1 MKKKIIFL
9 VAAALMLNS
18 CDDLFEPAIENFKDV
33 EQMYD
38 DAQYA
43 QGFLVNVYRC
53 VPGYYD
59 NSEYATDDAVINQK
73 NNAFL
78 TMATGGWTSRLWTP
92 INQWTNSFSSIQYI
106 NLFLEN
112 VDKVRWSDD
121 AEKAQLFA
129 RRTKGEAYGL
139 RGMFLYYLLRAHA
152 GFGENGELLGV
163 PRLTEYLTINSD
175 LNLPRASF
183 ADCVQQIYSDL
194 EKAEELLPWE
204 YNDVNEVPADFQSIT
219 QDKGKYNT
227 VMGEKSRQLFNGLIA
242 RAYRVRTALLAAS
255 PAFQDASNPA
265 SWADAANAAAAV
277 LNYNGGLGGLDDKG
291 VEYYSKE
298 VVENLQKGINPKE
311 IIWRENVSNS
321 EAANSQEAN
330 NFPPSL
336 NGSGNMNPS
345 QNLVDAFPMA
355 NGYPISDIVNSNYDK
370 NNPYKN
376 REKRFYQSILY
387 DGSMW
392 QGEEIITRV
401 GVGSPNEID
410 TSSDSDVTNTGYYT
424 RKTIDES
431 VNGADNLQ
439 MSNGMANYI
448 FFRYADVLLMYAEAS
463 LEAGDKPTAVE
474 YLDMVRTR
482 GGNMPSIDDTYP
494 LGITENQLREI
505 IRRDRRIEL
514 AFEDK
519 RWWDILRWKICDGE
533 NGVMNKPIGGMK
545 IEDTNGDGVWEYNY
559 HEVGKRTFL
568 PRMYYQPIPQY
579 VIDKNPV
586 IREQNGG
593 EDGWV
598 NGQNPGY

>member
-1 MKKKIIFL
+1 MRIHNIIKTVCLAGSLALLSACEDWLEIEPKDRFGDTTVWGSEENADMFLNDIYKQLPHLNNETQNLDQYSDNSYVGAEWMNARTTIYTGALSPTSWIPGPWDMWKWGRQNNDDAKGQYERIRSCNLFITKVTESDFSADYKKERLAEARFLRAWFYHYLWMAYGGVPIITEVLDNNVSTDIFYPRETAQKTFEFIDKEL
-9 VAAALMLNS
+9 DEIK
-18 CDDLFEPAIENFKDV
+18 DDLP
-33 EQMYD
+33 
-38 DAQYA
+38 
-43 QGFLVNVYRC
+43 
-53 VPGYYD
+53 P
-59 NSEYATDDAVINQK
+59 
-73 NNAFL
+73 
-78 TMATGGWTSRLWTP
+78 
-92 INQWTNSFSSIQYI
+92 
-106 NLFLEN
+106 
-112 VDKVRWSDD
+112 
-121 AEKAQLFA
+121 
-129 RRTKGEAYGL
+129 RRSG
-139 RGMFLYYLLRAHA
+139 
-152 GFGENGELLGV
+152 
-163 PRLTEYLTINSD
+163 SD
-175 LNLPRASF
+175 LGRASKG
-183 ADCVQQIYSDL
+183 AILTLKGWV
-194 EKAEELLPWE
+194 ELFHASELRNPGKDKKRWE
-204 YNDVNEVPADFQSIT
+204 
-219 QDKGKYNT
+219 
-227 VMGEKSRQLFNGLIA
+227 
-242 RAYRVRTALLAAS
+242 
-255 PAFQDASNPA
+255 
-265 SWADAANAAAAV
+265 AAAATLKDV
-277 LNYNGGLGGLDDKG
+277 IDLQVYRLQPTILDLWTEATNNNDEVIFDFQMSKQNGGRREGLFGPVFVKG
-291 VEYYSKE
+291 VQSS
-298 VVENLQKGINPKE
+298 
-311 IIWRENVSNS
+311 W
-321 EAANSQEAN
+321 
-330 NFPPSL
+330 
-336 NGSGNMNPS
+336 GNMQPT
-345 QNLVDAFPMA
+345 QELVDDYCMA
-355 NGYPISDIVNSNYDK
+355 NGLPITDPASGYNK

-463 LEAGDKPTAVE
+463 LEAGDKPTAIE

-482 GGNMPSIDDTYP
+482 GDNMPSINDTYP
-494 LGITENQLREI
+494 QGITENQLREI

>member
-1 MKKKIIFL
+1 MRIHNIIKTVCLAGSLALLSACEDWLEIEPKDRFGDTTVWGSEENADMFLNDIYNQLPHLNNETQNLDQYSDNSYVGAEWMNARTTIYTGALSPTSWIPGPWDMWKWGRQNNDDAKGQYERIRSCNLFITKVTESDFSAEYKKERLAEVRFLRAWFYHYLWMAYGGVPIITEVLDNNVSTDIFYPRETAQKTFEFIDKEL
-9 VAAALMLNS
+9 DEIK
-18 CDDLFEPAIENFKDV
+18 DDLP
-33 EQMYD
+33 
-38 DAQYA
+38 
-43 QGFLVNVYRC
+43 
-53 VPGYYD
+53 P
-59 NSEYATDDAVINQK
+59 
-73 NNAFL
+73 
-78 TMATGGWTSRLWTP
+78 
-92 INQWTNSFSSIQYI
+92 
-106 NLFLEN
+106 
-112 VDKVRWSDD
+112 
-121 AEKAQLFA
+121 
-129 RRTKGEAYGL
+129 RRSG
-139 RGMFLYYLLRAHA
+139 
-152 GFGENGELLGV
+152 
-163 PRLTEYLTINSD
+163 SD
-175 LNLPRASF
+175 LGRASKG
-183 ADCVQQIYSDL
+183 AILTLKGWV
-194 EKAEELLPWE
+194 ELFHASELRNPGKDKKRWE
-204 YNDVNEVPADFQSIT
+204 
-219 QDKGKYNT
+219 
-227 VMGEKSRQLFNGLIA
+227 
-242 RAYRVRTALLAAS
+242 
-255 PAFQDASNPA
+255 
-265 SWADAANAAAAV
+265 AAAATLKDV
-277 LNYNGGLGGLDDKG
+277 IDLQVYHLQPTILDLWTEATNNNDEVIFDFQMSKQNGGRREGLFGPVFVKG
-291 VEYYSKE
+291 VQSS
-298 VVENLQKGINPKE
+298 
-311 IIWRENVSNS
+311 W
-321 EAANSQEAN
+321 
-330 NFPPSL
+330 
-336 NGSGNMNPS
+336 GNMQPT
-345 QNLVDAFPMA
+345 QELVDDYCMA
-355 NGYPISDIVNSNYDK
+355 NGLPITDPASGYNK

-463 LEAGDKPTAVE
+463 LEAGDKPTAIE

-482 GGNMPSIDDTYP
+482 GDNMPSIGDTYP
-494 LGITENQLREI
+494 QGITENQLREI
-505 IRRDRRIEL
+505 IRRDRHIEL

>member
-1 MKKKIIFL
+1 
-9 VAAALMLNS
+9 
-18 CDDLFEPAIENFKDV
+18 
-33 EQMYD
+33 
-38 DAQYA
+38 
-43 QGFLVNVYRC
+43 
-53 VPGYYD
+53 
-59 NSEYATDDAVINQK
+59 
-73 NNAFL
+73 
-78 TMATGGWTSRLWTP
+78 
-92 INQWTNSFSSIQYI
+92 
-106 NLFLEN
+106 
-112 VDKVRWSDD
+112 
-121 AEKAQLFA
+121 
-129 RRTKGEAYGL
+129 
-139 RGMFLYYLLRAHA
+139 
-152 GFGENGELLGV
+152 
-163 PRLTEYLTINSD
+163 
-175 LNLPRASF
+175 
-183 ADCVQQIYSDL
+183 
-194 EKAEELLPWE
+194 
-204 YNDVNEVPADFQSIT
+204 
-219 QDKGKYNT
+219 
-227 VMGEKSRQLFNGLIA
+227 
-242 RAYRVRTALLAAS
+242 
-255 PAFQDASNPA
+255 
-265 SWADAANAAAAV
+265 
-277 LNYNGGLGGLDDKG
+277 
-291 VEYYSKE
+291 
-298 VVENLQKGINPKE
+298 
-311 IIWRENVSNS
+311 
-321 EAANSQEAN
+321 
-330 NFPPSL
+330 
-336 NGSGNMNPS
+336 
-345 QNLVDAFPMA
+345 
-355 NGYPISDIVNSNYDK
+355 
-370 NNPYKN
+370 
-376 REKRFYQSILY
+376 
-387 DGSMW
+387 MW

-463 LEAGDKPTAVE
+463 LEAGDKPTAIE

-482 GGNMPSIDDTYP
+482 GDNMPSIGDTYP
-494 LGITENQLREI
+494 QGITENQLREI

>member
-1 MKKKIIFL
+1 MRIHNIIKTVCLAGSLALLSACEDWLEIEPKDRFGDTTVWGSEENADMFLNDIYNQLPHLNNETQNLDQYSDNSYVGAEWMNARTTIYTGALSPTSWIPGPWDMWKWGRQNNDDAKGQYERIRSCNLFITKVTESDFSAEYKKERLAEVRFLRAWFYHYLWMAYGGVPIITEVLDNNVSTDIFYPRETAQKTFEFIDKEL
-9 VAAALMLNS
+9 DEIK
-18 CDDLFEPAIENFKDV
+18 DDLP
-33 EQMYD
+33 
-38 DAQYA
+38 
-43 QGFLVNVYRC
+43 
-53 VPGYYD
+53 P
-59 NSEYATDDAVINQK
+59 
-73 NNAFL
+73 
-78 TMATGGWTSRLWTP
+78 
-92 INQWTNSFSSIQYI
+92 
-106 NLFLEN
+106 
-112 VDKVRWSDD
+112 
-121 AEKAQLFA
+121 
-129 RRTKGEAYGL
+129 RRSG
-139 RGMFLYYLLRAHA
+139 
-152 GFGENGELLGV
+152 
-163 PRLTEYLTINSD
+163 SD
-175 LNLPRASF
+175 LGRASKG
-183 ADCVQQIYSDL
+183 AILTLKGWV
-194 EKAEELLPWE
+194 ELFHASELRNPGKDKKRWE
-204 YNDVNEVPADFQSIT
+204 
-219 QDKGKYNT
+219 
-227 VMGEKSRQLFNGLIA
+227 
-242 RAYRVRTALLAAS
+242 
-255 PAFQDASNPA
+255 
-265 SWADAANAAAAV
+265 AAAATLKDV
-277 LNYNGGLGGLDDKG
+277 IDLQVYHLQPTILDLWTEATNNNDEVIFDFQMSKQNGGRREGLFGPVFVKG
-291 VEYYSKE
+291 VQSS
-298 VVENLQKGINPKE
+298 
-311 IIWRENVSNS
+311 W
-321 EAANSQEAN
+321 
-330 NFPPSL
+330 
-336 NGSGNMNPS
+336 GNMQPT
-345 QNLVDAFPMA
+345 QELVDDYCMA
-355 NGYPISDIVNSNYDK
+355 NGLPITDPASGYNK

-410 TSSDSDVTNTGYYT
+410 TSSDSYVTNTGYYT

-463 LEAGDKPTAVE
+463 LEAGDKPTAIE

-482 GGNMPSIDDTYP
+482 GDNMPSIGDTYP
-494 LGITENQLREI
+494 QGITENQLREI

>member
-1 MKKKIIFL
+1 MRIHNIIKTVCLAGSLALLSACEDWLEIEPKDRFGDTTVWGSEENADMFLNDIYNQLPHLNNETQNLDQYSDNSYVGAEWMNARTTIYTGALSPTSWIPGPWDMWKWGRQNNDDAKGQYERIRSCNLFITKVTESDFSAEYKKERLAEARFLRAWFYHYLWMAYGGVPIITEVLDNNVSTDIFYPRETAQKTFEFIDKEL
-9 VAAALMLNS
+9 DEIK
-18 CDDLFEPAIENFKDV
+18 DDLP
-33 EQMYD
+33 
-38 DAQYA
+38 
-43 QGFLVNVYRC
+43 
-53 VPGYYD
+53 P
-59 NSEYATDDAVINQK
+59 
-73 NNAFL
+73 
-78 TMATGGWTSRLWTP
+78 
-92 INQWTNSFSSIQYI
+92 
-106 NLFLEN
+106 
-112 VDKVRWSDD
+112 
-121 AEKAQLFA
+121 
-129 RRTKGEAYGL
+129 RRSG
-139 RGMFLYYLLRAHA
+139 
-152 GFGENGELLGV
+152 
-163 PRLTEYLTINSD
+163 SD
-175 LNLPRASF
+175 LGRASKG
-183 ADCVQQIYSDL
+183 AILTLKGWV
-194 EKAEELLPWE
+194 ELFHASELRNPGKDKKRWE
-204 YNDVNEVPADFQSIT
+204 
-219 QDKGKYNT
+219 
-227 VMGEKSRQLFNGLIA
+227 
-242 RAYRVRTALLAAS
+242 
-255 PAFQDASNPA
+255 
-265 SWADAANAAAAV
+265 AAAATLKDV
-277 LNYNGGLGGLDDKG
+277 IDLQVYHLQPTILDFWTEATNNNDEVIFDFQMSKQNGGRREGLFGPVFVKG
-291 VEYYSKE
+291 VQSS
-298 VVENLQKGINPKE
+298 
-311 IIWRENVSNS
+311 W
-321 EAANSQEAN
+321 
-330 NFPPSL
+330 
-336 NGSGNMNPS
+336 GNMQPT
-345 QNLVDAFPMA
+345 QELVDDYCMA
-355 NGYPISDIVNSNYDK
+355 NGLPITDPASGYNK

-463 LEAGDKPTAVE
+463 LEAGDKPTAIE

-482 GGNMPSIDDTYP
+482 GDNMPSIGDTYP
-494 LGITENQLREI
+494 QGITENQLREI

>member
-1 MKKKIIFL
+1 MRIHNIIKTVCLAGSLALLSACEDWLEIEPKDRFGDTTVWGSEENADMFLNDIYNQLPHLNNETQNLDQYSDNSYVGAEWMNARTTIYTGALSPTSWIPGPWDMWKWGRQNNDDAKGQYERIRSCNLFITKVTESDFSADYKKERLAEARFLRAWFYHYLWMAYGGVPIITEVLDNNVSTDIFYPRETAQKTFEFIDKEL
-9 VAAALMLNS
+9 DEIKDDLPPRRSGSDLGRASKGAILMLKGWVE
-18 CDDLFEPAIENFKDV
+18 LFHASELRNPGKD
-33 EQMYD
+33 
-38 DAQYA
+38 
-43 QGFLVNVYRC
+43 
-53 VPGYYD
+53 
-59 NSEYATDDAVINQK
+59 K
-73 NNAFL
+73 
-78 TMATGGWTSRLWTP
+78 
-92 INQWTNSFSSIQYI
+92 
-106 NLFLEN
+106 
-112 VDKVRWSDD
+112 KRW
-121 AEKAQLFA
+121 E
-129 RRTKGEAYGL
+129 
-139 RGMFLYYLLRAHA
+139 
-152 GFGENGELLGV
+152 
-163 PRLTEYLTINSD
+163 
-175 LNLPRASF
+175 
-183 ADCVQQIYSDL
+183 
-194 EKAEELLPWE
+194 
-204 YNDVNEVPADFQSIT
+204 
-219 QDKGKYNT
+219 
-227 VMGEKSRQLFNGLIA
+227 
-242 RAYRVRTALLAAS
+242 
-255 PAFQDASNPA
+255 
-265 SWADAANAAAAV
+265 AAAATLKDV
-277 LNYNGGLGGLDDKG
+277 IDLQVYRLQPTILDLWTEATNNNDEVIFDFQMSKQNGGRREGLFGPVFVKG
-291 VEYYSKE
+291 VQSS
-298 VVENLQKGINPKE
+298 
-311 IIWRENVSNS
+311 W
-321 EAANSQEAN
+321 
-330 NFPPSL
+330 
-336 NGSGNMNPS
+336 GNMQPT
-345 QNLVDAFPMA
+345 QELVDDYCMA
-355 NGYPISDIVNSNYDK
+355 NGLPITDPASGYNK

-463 LEAGDKPTAVE
+463 LEAGDKPTAIE

-482 GGNMPSIDDTYP
+482 GDNMPSINDTYP
-494 LGITENQLREI
+494 QGITENQLREI

>member
-1 MKKKIIFL
+1 MRIHNIIKTVCLAGSLALLSACEDWLEIEPKDRFGDTTVWGSEENADMFLNDIYNQLPHLNNETQNLDQYSDNSYVGAEWMNARTTIYTGALSPTSWIPGPWDMWKWGRQNNDDAKGQYERIRSCNLFITKVTESDFSAEYKKERLAEVRFLRAWFYHYLWMAYGGVPIITEVLDNNVSTDIFYPRETAQKTFEFIDKEL
-9 VAAALMLNS
+9 DEIK
-18 CDDLFEPAIENFKDV
+18 DDLP
-33 EQMYD
+33 
-38 DAQYA
+38 
-43 QGFLVNVYRC
+43 
-53 VPGYYD
+53 P
-59 NSEYATDDAVINQK
+59 
-73 NNAFL
+73 
-78 TMATGGWTSRLWTP
+78 
-92 INQWTNSFSSIQYI
+92 
-106 NLFLEN
+106 
-112 VDKVRWSDD
+112 
-121 AEKAQLFA
+121 
-129 RRTKGEAYGL
+129 RRSG
-139 RGMFLYYLLRAHA
+139 
-152 GFGENGELLGV
+152 
-163 PRLTEYLTINSD
+163 SD
-175 LNLPRASF
+175 LGRASKG
-183 ADCVQQIYSDL
+183 AILTLKGWV
-194 EKAEELLPWE
+194 ELFHASELRNPGKDKKRWE
-204 YNDVNEVPADFQSIT
+204 
-219 QDKGKYNT
+219 
-227 VMGEKSRQLFNGLIA
+227 
-242 RAYRVRTALLAAS
+242 
-255 PAFQDASNPA
+255 
-265 SWADAANAAAAV
+265 AAAATLKDV
-277 LNYNGGLGGLDDKG
+277 IDLQVYHLQPTILDLWTEATNNNDEVIFDFQMSKQNGGRREGLFGPVFVKG
-291 VEYYSKE
+291 VQSS
-298 VVENLQKGINPKE
+298 
-311 IIWRENVSNS
+311 W
-321 EAANSQEAN
+321 
-330 NFPPSL
+330 
-336 NGSGNMNPS
+336 GNMQPT
-345 QNLVDAFPMA
+345 QELVDDYCMA
-355 NGYPISDIVNSNYDK
+355 NGLPITDPASGYNK

-448 FFRYADVLLMYAEAS
+448 FLRYADVLLMYAEAS
-463 LEAGDKPTAVE
+463 LEAGDKPTAIE

-482 GGNMPSIDDTYP
+482 GDNMPSIGDTYP
-494 LGITENQLREI
+494 QGITENQLREI

>member
-1 MKKKIIFL
+1 MRIHNIIKTVCLAGSLALLSACGDWLEIEPKDRFGDTTVWGSEENADMFLNDIYNQLPHLNNETQNLDQYSDNSYVGAEWMNARTTIYTGALSPTSWIPGPWDMWKWGRQNNDDAKGQYERIRSCNLFITKVTESDFSAEYKKERLAEARFLRAWFYHYLWMAYGGVPIITEVLDNNVSTDIFYPRETAQKTFEFIDKEL
-9 VAAALMLNS
+9 DEIK
-18 CDDLFEPAIENFKDV
+18 DDLP
-33 EQMYD
+33 
-38 DAQYA
+38 
-43 QGFLVNVYRC
+43 
-53 VPGYYD
+53 P
-59 NSEYATDDAVINQK
+59 
-73 NNAFL
+73 
-78 TMATGGWTSRLWTP
+78 
-92 INQWTNSFSSIQYI
+92 
-106 NLFLEN
+106 
-112 VDKVRWSDD
+112 
-121 AEKAQLFA
+121 
-129 RRTKGEAYGL
+129 RRSG
-139 RGMFLYYLLRAHA
+139 
-152 GFGENGELLGV
+152 
-163 PRLTEYLTINSD
+163 SD
-175 LNLPRASF
+175 LGRASKG
-183 ADCVQQIYSDL
+183 AILTLKGWV
-194 EKAEELLPWE
+194 ELFHASELRNPGKDKKRWE
-204 YNDVNEVPADFQSIT
+204 
-219 QDKGKYNT
+219 
-227 VMGEKSRQLFNGLIA
+227 
-242 RAYRVRTALLAAS
+242 
-255 PAFQDASNPA
+255 
-265 SWADAANAAAAV
+265 AAAATLKDV
-277 LNYNGGLGGLDDKG
+277 IDLQVYHLQPTILDLWTEATNNNDEVIFDFQMSKQNGGRREGLFGPVFVKG
-291 VEYYSKE
+291 VQSS
-298 VVENLQKGINPKE
+298 
-311 IIWRENVSNS
+311 W
-321 EAANSQEAN
+321 
-330 NFPPSL
+330 
-336 NGSGNMNPS
+336 GNMQPT
-345 QNLVDAFPMA
+345 QELVDDYCMA
-355 NGYPISDIVNSNYDK
+355 NGLPITDPASGYNK

-463 LEAGDKPTAVE
+463 LEAGDKPTAIE

-482 GGNMPSIDDTYP
+482 GDNMPSIGDTYP
-494 LGITENQLREI
+494 QGITENQLREI

>member
-1 MKKKIIFL
+1 MRIHNIIKTVCLAGSLALLSACEDWLEIEPKDRFGDTTVWGSEENADMFLNDIYNQLPHLNNETQNLDQYSDNSYVGAEWMNARTTIYTGALSPTSWIPGPWDMWKWGRQNNDDAKGQYERIRSCNLFITKVTESDFSADYKKERLAEARFLRAWFYHYLWMAYGGVPIITEVLDNNVSTDIFYPRETAQKTFEFIDKEL
-9 VAAALMLNS
+9 DEIK
-18 CDDLFEPAIENFKDV
+18 DDLLP
-33 EQMYD
+33 
-38 DAQYA
+38 
-43 QGFLVNVYRC
+43 
-53 VPGYYD
+53 
-59 NSEYATDDAVINQK
+59 
-73 NNAFL
+73 
-78 TMATGGWTSRLWTP
+78 
-92 INQWTNSFSSIQYI
+92 
-106 NLFLEN
+106 
-112 VDKVRWSDD
+112 
-121 AEKAQLFA
+121 
-129 RRTKGEAYGL
+129 RRSG
-139 RGMFLYYLLRAHA
+139 
-152 GFGENGELLGV
+152 
-163 PRLTEYLTINSD
+163 SD
-175 LNLPRASF
+175 LGRASKG
-183 ADCVQQIYSDL
+183 AILTLKGWV
-194 EKAEELLPWE
+194 ELFHASELRNPGKDKKRWE
-204 YNDVNEVPADFQSIT
+204 
-219 QDKGKYNT
+219 
-227 VMGEKSRQLFNGLIA
+227 
-242 RAYRVRTALLAAS
+242 
-255 PAFQDASNPA
+255 
-265 SWADAANAAAAV
+265 AAAATLKDV
-277 LNYNGGLGGLDDKG
+277 IDLQVYHLQPTILDLWTEATNNNDEVIFDFQMSKQNGGRREGLFGPVFVKG
-291 VEYYSKE
+291 VQSS
-298 VVENLQKGINPKE
+298 
-311 IIWRENVSNS
+311 W
-321 EAANSQEAN
+321 
-330 NFPPSL
+330 
-336 NGSGNMNPS
+336 GNMQPT
-345 QNLVDAFPMA
+345 QELVDDYCMA
-355 NGYPISDIVNSNYDK
+355 NGLPITDPASGYNK

-401 GVGSPNEID
+401 GVGSHNEID

-463 LEAGDKPTAVE
+463 LEAGDKPTAIE

-482 GGNMPSIDDTYP
+482 GDNMPSIGDTYP
-494 LGITENQLREI
+494 QGITENQLREI

-593 EDGWV
+593 EDRWV

>member
-1 MKKKIIFL
+1 MRIHNIIKTVCLAGSLALLSACEDWLEIEPKDRFGDTTVWGSEENADMFLNDIYNQLPHLNNETQNLDQYSDNSYVGAEWMNARTTIYTGALSPTSWIPGPWDMWKWGRQNNDDAKGQYERIRSCNLFITKVTESDFSADYKKERLAEARFLRAWFYHYLWMAYGGVPIITEVLDNNVSTDIFYPRETAQKTFEFIDKEL
-9 VAAALMLNS
+9 DEIK
-18 CDDLFEPAIENFKDV
+18 DDLP
-33 EQMYD
+33 
-38 DAQYA
+38 
-43 QGFLVNVYRC
+43 
-53 VPGYYD
+53 P
-59 NSEYATDDAVINQK
+59 
-73 NNAFL
+73 
-78 TMATGGWTSRLWTP
+78 
-92 INQWTNSFSSIQYI
+92 
-106 NLFLEN
+106 
-112 VDKVRWSDD
+112 
-121 AEKAQLFA
+121 
-129 RRTKGEAYGL
+129 RRSG
-139 RGMFLYYLLRAHA
+139 
-152 GFGENGELLGV
+152 
-163 PRLTEYLTINSD
+163 SD
-175 LNLPRASF
+175 LGRASKG
-183 ADCVQQIYSDL
+183 AILTLKGWV
-194 EKAEELLPWE
+194 ELFHASELRNPGKDKKRWE
-204 YNDVNEVPADFQSIT
+204 
-219 QDKGKYNT
+219 
-227 VMGEKSRQLFNGLIA
+227 
-242 RAYRVRTALLAAS
+242 
-255 PAFQDASNPA
+255 
-265 SWADAANAAAAV
+265 AAAATLKDV
-277 LNYNGGLGGLDDKG
+277 IDLQVYHLQPTILDLWTEATNNNDEVIFDFQMSKQNGGRREGLFGPVFVKG
-291 VEYYSKE
+291 VQSS
-298 VVENLQKGINPKE
+298 
-311 IIWRENVSNS
+311 W
-321 EAANSQEAN
+321 
-330 NFPPSL
+330 
-336 NGSGNMNPS
+336 GNMQPT
-345 QNLVDAFPMA
+345 QELVDDYCMA
-355 NGYPISDIVNSNYDK
+355 NGLPITDPASGYDK

-463 LEAGDKPTAVE
+463 LEAGDKPTAIK

-482 GGNMPSIDDTYP
+482 GDNMPSVNDTYP
-494 LGITENQLREI
+494 QGITENQLREI

-586 IREQNGG
+586 ICEQNGG

>member
-1 MKKKIIFL
+1 MRIHNIIKTVCLAGSFALLSACEDWLEIEPKDRFGDTTVWGSEENADMFLNDIYNQLPHLNNETQNLDQYSDNSYVGAEWMNARTTIYTGALSPTSWIPGPWDMWKWGRQNNDDAKGQYERIRSCNLFITKVSESDFSAEYKKERLAEARFLRAWFYHYLWMAYGGVPIITEVLDNNVSTDIFYPRETAQKTFEFIDREL
-9 VAAALMLNS
+9 DEIKDDLPPRRSGSDLGRASKGAILTLKGWIELFHASDLRNPGKDKKRWETAAATL
-18 CDDLFEPAIENFKDV
+18 KDV
-33 EQMYD
+33 IDLQ
-38 DAQYA
+38 
-43 QGFLVNVYRC
+43 VYHLQ
-53 VPGYYD
+53 PTILD
-59 NSEYATDDAVINQK
+59 
-73 NNAFL
+73 
-78 TMATGGWTSRLWTP
+78 LWTEA
-92 INQWTNSFSSIQYI
+92 TN
-106 NLFLEN
+106 N
-112 VDKVRWSDD
+112 
-121 AEKAQLFA
+121 
-129 RRTKGEAYGL
+129 
-139 RGMFLYYLLRAHA
+139 
-152 GFGENGELLGV
+152 
-163 PRLTEYLTINSD
+163 
-175 LNLPRASF
+175 
-183 ADCVQQIYSDL
+183 
-194 EKAEELLPWE
+194 
-204 YNDVNEVPADFQSIT
+204 NDEVIFDFQMSK
-219 QDKGKYNT
+219 Q
-227 VMGEKSRQLFNGLIA
+227 
-242 RAYRVRTALLAAS
+242 
-255 PAFQDASNPA
+255 
-265 SWADAANAAAAV
+265 
-277 LNYNGGLGGLDDKG
+277 NGGRREGLFGPVFVKG
-291 VEYYSKE
+291 VQSS
-298 VVENLQKGINPKE
+298 
-311 IIWRENVSNS
+311 W
-321 EAANSQEAN
+321 
-330 NFPPSL
+330 
-336 NGSGNMNPS
+336 GNMQPT
-345 QNLVDAFPMA
+345 QELVDDYCMA
-355 NGYPISDIVNSNYDK
+355 NGLPITDPASGYDK

-424 RKTIDES
+424 RKTIDET
-431 VNGADNLQ
+431 VKGADNLQ

-463 LEAGDKPTAVE
+463 LEAGDKPTAIK

-482 GGNMPSIDDTYP
+482 GDNMPSVNDTYP
-494 LGITENQLREI
+494 QGITENQLREI

-586 IREQNGG
+586 ICEQNGG

>member
-1 MKKKIIFL
+1 MRIHNIIKTVCLAGSLALLSACEDWLEIEPKDRFGDTTVWGSEENADMFLNDIYNQLPHLNNETQNLDQYSDNSYVGAEWMNARTTIYTGALSPTSWIPGPWDMWKWGRQNNDDAKGQYERIRSCNLFITKVTESDFSADYKKERLAEARFLRAWFYHYLWMAYGGVPIITEVLDNNVSTDIFYPRETAQKTFEFIDKEL
-9 VAAALMLNS
+9 DEIK
-18 CDDLFEPAIENFKDV
+18 DDLP
-33 EQMYD
+33 
-38 DAQYA
+38 
-43 QGFLVNVYRC
+43 
-53 VPGYYD
+53 P
-59 NSEYATDDAVINQK
+59 
-73 NNAFL
+73 
-78 TMATGGWTSRLWTP
+78 
-92 INQWTNSFSSIQYI
+92 
-106 NLFLEN
+106 
-112 VDKVRWSDD
+112 
-121 AEKAQLFA
+121 
-129 RRTKGEAYGL
+129 RRSG
-139 RGMFLYYLLRAHA
+139 
-152 GFGENGELLGV
+152 
-163 PRLTEYLTINSD
+163 SD
-175 LNLPRASF
+175 LGRASKG
-183 ADCVQQIYSDL
+183 AILTLKGWV
-194 EKAEELLPWE
+194 ELFHASELRNPGKDKKRWE
-204 YNDVNEVPADFQSIT
+204 
-219 QDKGKYNT
+219 
-227 VMGEKSRQLFNGLIA
+227 
-242 RAYRVRTALLAAS
+242 
-255 PAFQDASNPA
+255 
-265 SWADAANAAAAV
+265 AAAATLKDV
-277 LNYNGGLGGLDDKG
+277 IDLQVYHLQPTILDLWTEATNNNDEVIFDFQMSKQNGGRREGLFGPVFVKG
-291 VEYYSKE
+291 VQSS
-298 VVENLQKGINPKE
+298 
-311 IIWRENVSNS
+311 W
-321 EAANSQEAN
+321 
-330 NFPPSL
+330 
-336 NGSGNMNPS
+336 GNMQPT
-345 QNLVDAFPMA
+345 QELVDDYCMA
-355 NGYPISDIVNSNYDK
+355 NGLPITDPASGYNK

-448 FFRYADVLLMYAEAS
+448 FFRYADVLLMYAETS
-463 LEAGDKPTAVE
+463 LEAGDKPTAIE

-482 GGNMPSIDDTYP
+482 GDNMPSINDTYP
-494 LGITENQLREI
+494 QGITENQLREI

>member
-1 MKKKIIFL
+1 MRIHNIIKTVCLAGSLALLSACEDWLEIEPKDRFGDTTVWGSEENADMFLNDIYNQLPHLNNETQNLDQYSDNSYVGAEWMNARTTIYTGALSPTSWIPGPWDMWKWGRQNNDDAKGQYERIRSCNLFITKVTESDFSAEYKKERLAEARFLRAWFYHYLWMAYGGVPIITEVLDNNVSTDIFYPRETAQKTFEFIDKEL
-9 VAAALMLNS
+9 DEIK
-18 CDDLFEPAIENFKDV
+18 DDLP
-33 EQMYD
+33 
-38 DAQYA
+38 
-43 QGFLVNVYRC
+43 
-53 VPGYYD
+53 P
-59 NSEYATDDAVINQK
+59 
-73 NNAFL
+73 
-78 TMATGGWTSRLWTP
+78 
-92 INQWTNSFSSIQYI
+92 
-106 NLFLEN
+106 
-112 VDKVRWSDD
+112 
-121 AEKAQLFA
+121 
-129 RRTKGEAYGL
+129 RRSG
-139 RGMFLYYLLRAHA
+139 
-152 GFGENGELLGV
+152 
-163 PRLTEYLTINSD
+163 SD
-175 LNLPRASF
+175 LGRASKG
-183 ADCVQQIYSDL
+183 AILTLKGWV
-194 EKAEELLPWE
+194 ELFHASELRNPGKDKKRWE
-204 YNDVNEVPADFQSIT
+204 
-219 QDKGKYNT
+219 
-227 VMGEKSRQLFNGLIA
+227 
-242 RAYRVRTALLAAS
+242 
-255 PAFQDASNPA
+255 
-265 SWADAANAAAAV
+265 AAAATLKDV
-277 LNYNGGLGGLDDKG
+277 IDLQVYHLQPTILDLWTEATNNNDEVIFDFQMSKQNGGRREGLFGPVFVKG
-291 VEYYSKE
+291 VQSS
-298 VVENLQKGINPKE
+298 
-311 IIWRENVSNS
+311 W
-321 EAANSQEAN
+321 
-330 NFPPSL
+330 
-336 NGSGNMNPS
+336 GNMQPT
-345 QNLVDAFPMA
+345 QELVDDYCMA
-355 NGYPISDIVNSNYDK
+355 NGLPITDPASGYNK

-463 LEAGDKPTAVE
+463 LEAGDKPTAIE

-482 GGNMPSIDDTYP
+482 GDNMPSINDTY
-494 LGITENQLREI
+494 LQGITENQLREI
-505 IRRDRRIEL
+505 ILRDRRIEL

>member
-1 MKKKIIFL
+1 MGKRVIEEIGAHKLEQVFL
-9 VAAALMLNS
+9 SVEDHIAVMTLHNPPVNAASGTVQEEILLL
-18 CDDLFEPAIENFKDV
+18 CD
-33 EQMYD
+33 
-38 DAQYA
+38 
-43 QGFLVNVYRC
+43 
-53 VPGYYD
+53 
-59 NSEYATDDAVINQK
+59 
-73 NNAFL
+73 
-78 TMATGGWTSRLWTP
+78 
-92 INQWTNSFSSIQYI
+92 YI
-106 NLFLEN
+106 NH
-112 VDKVRWSDD
+112 DD
-121 AEKAQLFA
+121 DIWVCV
-129 RRTKGEAYGL
+129 
-139 RGMFLYYLLRAHA
+139 MH
-152 GFGENGELLGV
+152 
-163 PRLTEYLTINSD
+163 SD
-175 LNLPRASF
+175 LKTF
-183 ADCVQQIYSDL
+183 CV
-194 EKAEELLPWE
+194 
-204 YNDVNEVPADFQSIT
+204 
-219 QDKGKYNT
+219 
-227 VMGEKSRQLFNGLIA
+227 
-242 RAYRVRTALLAAS
+242 
-255 PAFQDASNPA
+255 
-265 SWADAANAAAAV
+265 
-277 LNYNGGLGGLDDKG
+277 G
-291 VEYYSKE
+291 V
-298 VVENLQKGINPKE
+298 
-311 IIWRENVSNS
+311 
-321 EAANSQEAN
+321 
-330 NFPPSL
+330 
-336 NGSGNMNPS
+336 
-345 QNLVDAFPMA
+345 
-355 NGYPISDIVNSNYDK
+355 DI
-370 NNPYKN
+370 
-376 REKRFYQSILY
+376 KRFYQSILY

-463 LEAGDKPTAVE
+463 LEAGDKPTAIE

-482 GGNMPSIDDTYP
+482 GDNMPSINDTYP
-494 LGITENQLREI
+494 QGITESQLREI

>member
-1 MKKKIIFL
+1 MRIHNIIKTVCLAGSLALLSACEDWLEIEPKDRFGDTTVWGSEENADMFLNDIYNQLPHLNNETQNLDQYSDNSYVGAEWMNARTTIYTGALSPTSWIPGPWDMWKWGRQNNDDAKGQYERIRSCNLFITKVTESDFSADYKKERLAEARFLRAWFYHYLWMAYGGVPIITEVLDNNVSTDIFYPRETAQKTFEFIDKEL
-9 VAAALMLNS
+9 DEIK
-18 CDDLFEPAIENFKDV
+18 DDLP
-33 EQMYD
+33 
-38 DAQYA
+38 
-43 QGFLVNVYRC
+43 
-53 VPGYYD
+53 P
-59 NSEYATDDAVINQK
+59 
-73 NNAFL
+73 
-78 TMATGGWTSRLWTP
+78 
-92 INQWTNSFSSIQYI
+92 
-106 NLFLEN
+106 
-112 VDKVRWSDD
+112 
-121 AEKAQLFA
+121 
-129 RRTKGEAYGL
+129 RRSG
-139 RGMFLYYLLRAHA
+139 
-152 GFGENGELLGV
+152 
-163 PRLTEYLTINSD
+163 SD
-175 LNLPRASF
+175 LGRASKG
-183 ADCVQQIYSDL
+183 AILTLKGWV
-194 EKAEELLPWE
+194 ELFHASELRNPGKDKKRWE
-204 YNDVNEVPADFQSIT
+204 
-219 QDKGKYNT
+219 
-227 VMGEKSRQLFNGLIA
+227 
-242 RAYRVRTALLAAS
+242 
-255 PAFQDASNPA
+255 
-265 SWADAANAAAAV
+265 AAAATLKDV
-277 LNYNGGLGGLDDKG
+277 IDLQVYRLQQTILDLWTEATNNNDEVIFDFQMSKQNGGRREGLFGPVFVKG
-291 VEYYSKE
+291 VQSS
-298 VVENLQKGINPKE
+298 
-311 IIWRENVSNS
+311 W
-321 EAANSQEAN
+321 
-330 NFPPSL
+330 
-336 NGSGNMNPS
+336 GNMQPT
-345 QNLVDAFPMA
+345 QELVDDYCMA
-355 NGYPISDIVNSNYDK
+355 NGLPITDPASGYNK

-463 LEAGDKPTAVE
+463 LEAGDKPTAIE

-482 GGNMPSIDDTYP
+482 GDNMPSINDTYP
-494 LGITENQLREI
+494 QGITENQLREI

>member
-1 MKKKIIFL
+1 MRIHNIIKTVCLAGSLALLSACEDWLEIEPKDRFGDTTVWGSEENADMFLNDIYNQLPHLNTETQNLDQYSDNSYVGAEWMNARTTIYTGALSPTSWIPGPWDMWKWGRQNNDDAKGQYERIRSCNLFITKVTESDFSAEYKKERLAEARFLRAWFYHYLWMAYGGVPIITEVLDNNVSTDIFYPRETAQKTFEFIDKEL
-9 VAAALMLNS
+9 DEIK
-18 CDDLFEPAIENFKDV
+18 DDLP
-33 EQMYD
+33 
-38 DAQYA
+38 
-43 QGFLVNVYRC
+43 
-53 VPGYYD
+53 P
-59 NSEYATDDAVINQK
+59 
-73 NNAFL
+73 
-78 TMATGGWTSRLWTP
+78 
-92 INQWTNSFSSIQYI
+92 
-106 NLFLEN
+106 
-112 VDKVRWSDD
+112 
-121 AEKAQLFA
+121 
-129 RRTKGEAYGL
+129 RRSG
-139 RGMFLYYLLRAHA
+139 
-152 GFGENGELLGV
+152 
-163 PRLTEYLTINSD
+163 SD
-175 LNLPRASF
+175 LGRASKG
-183 ADCVQQIYSDL
+183 AILTLKGWV
-194 EKAEELLPWE
+194 ELFHASELRNPGKDKKRWE
-204 YNDVNEVPADFQSIT
+204 
-219 QDKGKYNT
+219 
-227 VMGEKSRQLFNGLIA
+227 
-242 RAYRVRTALLAAS
+242 
-255 PAFQDASNPA
+255 
-265 SWADAANAAAAV
+265 AAAATLKDV
-277 LNYNGGLGGLDDKG
+277 IDLQVYHLQPTILDLWTEATNNNDEVIFDFQMSKQNGGRREGLFGPVFVKG
-291 VEYYSKE
+291 VQSS
-298 VVENLQKGINPKE
+298 
-311 IIWRENVSNS
+311 W
-321 EAANSQEAN
+321 
-330 NFPPSL
+330 
-336 NGSGNMNPS
+336 GNMQPT
-345 QNLVDAFPMA
+345 QELVDDYCMA
-355 NGYPISDIVNSNYDK
+355 NGLPITDPASGYNK

-463 LEAGDKPTAVE
+463 LEAGDKPTAIE

-482 GGNMPSIDDTYP
+482 GDNMPSIGDTYP
-494 LGITENQLREI
+494 QGITENQLREI

>member
-1 MKKKIIFL
+1 MRIHNIIKTVCLAGSLALLSACEDWLEIEPKDRFGDTTVWGSEENADMFLNDIYNQLPHLNNETQNLDQYSDNSYVGAEWMNARTTIYTGALSPTSWIPGPWDMWKWGRQNNDDAKGQYERIRSCNLFITKVTESDFSAEYKKERLAEVRFLRAWFYHYLWMAYGGVPIITEVLDNNVSTDIFYPRETAQKTFEFIDKEL
-9 VAAALMLNS
+9 DEIK
-18 CDDLFEPAIENFKDV
+18 DDLP
-33 EQMYD
+33 
-38 DAQYA
+38 
-43 QGFLVNVYRC
+43 
-53 VPGYYD
+53 P
-59 NSEYATDDAVINQK
+59 
-73 NNAFL
+73 
-78 TMATGGWTSRLWTP
+78 
-92 INQWTNSFSSIQYI
+92 
-106 NLFLEN
+106 
-112 VDKVRWSDD
+112 
-121 AEKAQLFA
+121 
-129 RRTKGEAYGL
+129 RRSG
-139 RGMFLYYLLRAHA
+139 
-152 GFGENGELLGV
+152 
-163 PRLTEYLTINSD
+163 SD
-175 LNLPRASF
+175 LGRASKG
-183 ADCVQQIYSDL
+183 AILTLKGWV
-194 EKAEELLPWE
+194 ELFHASELRNPGKDKKRWE
-204 YNDVNEVPADFQSIT
+204 
-219 QDKGKYNT
+219 
-227 VMGEKSRQLFNGLIA
+227 
-242 RAYRVRTALLAAS
+242 
-255 PAFQDASNPA
+255 
-265 SWADAANAAAAV
+265 AAAATLKDV
-277 LNYNGGLGGLDDKG
+277 IDLQVYHLQPTILDLWTEATNNNDEVIFDFQMSKQNGGRREGLFGPVFVKG
-291 VEYYSKE
+291 VQSS
-298 VVENLQKGINPKE
+298 
-311 IIWRENVSNS
+311 W
-321 EAANSQEAN
+321 
-330 NFPPSL
+330 
-336 NGSGNMNPS
+336 GNM
-345 QNLVDAFPMA
+345 QHTQELVDDYCMA
-355 NGYPISDIVNSNYDK
+355 NGLPITDPASGYNK

-463 LEAGDKPTAVE
+463 LEAGDKPTAIE

-482 GGNMPSIDDTYP
+482 GDNMPSIGDTYP
-494 LGITENQLREI
+494 QGITENQLREI

-593 EDGWV
+593 
-598 NGQNPGY
+598 

>member
-1 MKKKIIFL
+1 MRIHNIIKTVCLAGSLALLSACEDWLEIEPKDRFGDTTVWGSEENADMFLNDIYNQLPHLNNETQNLDQYSDNSYVGAEWMNARTTIYTGALSPTSWIPGPWDMWKWGRQNNDDAKGQYERIRSCNLFITKVTESDFSAEYKKERLAEARFLRAWFYHYLWMAYGGVPIITEVLDNNVSTDIFYPRETAQKTFEFIDKEL
-9 VAAALMLNS
+9 DEIK
-18 CDDLFEPAIENFKDV
+18 DDLP
-33 EQMYD
+33 
-38 DAQYA
+38 
-43 QGFLVNVYRC
+43 
-53 VPGYYD
+53 P
-59 NSEYATDDAVINQK
+59 
-73 NNAFL
+73 
-78 TMATGGWTSRLWTP
+78 
-92 INQWTNSFSSIQYI
+92 
-106 NLFLEN
+106 
-112 VDKVRWSDD
+112 
-121 AEKAQLFA
+121 
-129 RRTKGEAYGL
+129 RRSG
-139 RGMFLYYLLRAHA
+139 
-152 GFGENGELLGV
+152 
-163 PRLTEYLTINSD
+163 SD
-175 LNLPRASF
+175 LGRASKG
-183 ADCVQQIYSDL
+183 AILTLKGWV
-194 EKAEELLPWE
+194 ELFHAVELRNPGKDKKRWE
-204 YNDVNEVPADFQSIT
+204 
-219 QDKGKYNT
+219 
-227 VMGEKSRQLFNGLIA
+227 
-242 RAYRVRTALLAAS
+242 
-255 PAFQDASNPA
+255 
-265 SWADAANAAAAV
+265 AAAATLKDV
-277 LNYNGGLGGLDDKG
+277 IDLQVYHLQPTILDLWTEATNNNDEVIFDFQMSKQNGGRREGLFGPVFVKG
-291 VEYYSKE
+291 VQSS
-298 VVENLQKGINPKE
+298 
-311 IIWRENVSNS
+311 W
-321 EAANSQEAN
+321 
-330 NFPPSL
+330 
-336 NGSGNMNPS
+336 GNMQPT
-345 QNLVDAFPMA
+345 QELVDDYCMA
-355 NGYPISDIVNSNYDK
+355 NGLPITDPASGYNK

-463 LEAGDKPTAVE
+463 LEAGDKPTAIE

-482 GGNMPSIDDTYP
+482 GDNMPSIGDTYP
-494 LGITENQLREI
+494 QGITENQLREI

>member
-1 MKKKIIFL
+1 MRIHNIIKTVCLAGSLALLSACEDWLEIEPKDRFGDTTVWGSEENADMFLNDIYNQLPHLNNETQNLDQYSDNSYVGAEWMNARTTIYTGALSPTSWIPGPWDMWKWGRQNNDDAKGQYERIRSCNLFITKVTESDFSAEYKKERLAEARFLRAWFYHYLWMAYGGVPIITEVLDNNVSTDIFYPRETAQKTFEFIDKEL
-9 VAAALMLNS
+9 DEIK
-18 CDDLFEPAIENFKDV
+18 DDLP
-33 EQMYD
+33 
-38 DAQYA
+38 
-43 QGFLVNVYRC
+43 
-53 VPGYYD
+53 P
-59 NSEYATDDAVINQK
+59 
-73 NNAFL
+73 
-78 TMATGGWTSRLWTP
+78 
-92 INQWTNSFSSIQYI
+92 
-106 NLFLEN
+106 
-112 VDKVRWSDD
+112 
-121 AEKAQLFA
+121 
-129 RRTKGEAYGL
+129 RRSG
-139 RGMFLYYLLRAHA
+139 
-152 GFGENGELLGV
+152 
-163 PRLTEYLTINSD
+163 SD
-175 LNLPRASF
+175 LGRASKG
-183 ADCVQQIYSDL
+183 AILTLKGWV
-194 EKAEELLPWE
+194 ELFHASELRNPGKDKKRWE
-204 YNDVNEVPADFQSIT
+204 
-219 QDKGKYNT
+219 
-227 VMGEKSRQLFNGLIA
+227 
-242 RAYRVRTALLAAS
+242 
-255 PAFQDASNPA
+255 
-265 SWADAANAAAAV
+265 AAAATLKDV
-277 LNYNGGLGGLDDKG
+277 IDLQVYHLQPTILDLWTEATNNNDEVIFDFQMSKQNGGRREGLFGPVFVKG
-291 VEYYSKE
+291 VQSS
-298 VVENLQKGINPKE
+298 
-311 IIWRENVSNS
+311 W
-321 EAANSQEAN
+321 
-330 NFPPSL
+330 
-336 NGSGNMNPS
+336 GNMQPT
-345 QNLVDAFPMA
+345 QELVDDYCMA
-355 NGYPISDIVNSNYDK
+355 NGLPITDPASGYNK

-463 LEAGDKPTAVE
+463 LEAGDKPTAIE
-474 YLDMVRTR
+474 YLDMVRPR
-482 GGNMPSIDDTYP
+482 GDNMPSIGDTYP
-494 LGITENQLREI
+494 QGITENQLREI

>member
-1 MKKKIIFL
+1 MRIHNIIKTVCLAGSLALLSACEDWLEIEPKDRFGDTTVWGSEENADMFLNDIYNQLPHLNNETQNLDQYSDNSYVGAEWMNARTTIYTGALSPTSWIPGPWDMWKWGRQNNDDAKGQYERIRSCNLFITKVTESDFSADYKKERLAEARFLRAWFYHYLWMAYGGVPIITEVLDNNVSTDIFYPRETAQKTFEFIDKEL
-9 VAAALMLNS
+9 DEIK
-18 CDDLFEPAIENFKDV
+18 DDLLP
-33 EQMYD
+33 
-38 DAQYA
+38 
-43 QGFLVNVYRC
+43 
-53 VPGYYD
+53 
-59 NSEYATDDAVINQK
+59 
-73 NNAFL
+73 
-78 TMATGGWTSRLWTP
+78 
-92 INQWTNSFSSIQYI
+92 
-106 NLFLEN
+106 
-112 VDKVRWSDD
+112 
-121 AEKAQLFA
+121 
-129 RRTKGEAYGL
+129 RRSG
-139 RGMFLYYLLRAHA
+139 
-152 GFGENGELLGV
+152 
-163 PRLTEYLTINSD
+163 SD
-175 LNLPRASF
+175 LGRASKGAILTLKGWVALF
-183 ADCVQQIYSDL
+183 HAS
-194 EKAEELLPWE
+194 ELRNPGKDKKRWE
-204 YNDVNEVPADFQSIT
+204 
-219 QDKGKYNT
+219 
-227 VMGEKSRQLFNGLIA
+227 
-242 RAYRVRTALLAAS
+242 
-255 PAFQDASNPA
+255 
-265 SWADAANAAAAV
+265 AAAATLKDV
-277 LNYNGGLGGLDDKG
+277 IDLQVYHLQPTILDLWTEATNNNDEVIFDFQMSKQNGGRREGLFGPVFVKG
-291 VEYYSKE
+291 VQSS
-298 VVENLQKGINPKE
+298 
-311 IIWRENVSNS
+311 W
-321 EAANSQEAN
+321 
-330 NFPPSL
+330 
-336 NGSGNMNPS
+336 GNMQPT
-345 QNLVDAFPMA
+345 QELVDDYCMA
-355 NGYPISDIVNSNYDK
+355 NGLPITDPASGYNK

-463 LEAGDKPTAVE
+463 LEAGDKPTAIE

-482 GGNMPSIDDTYP
+482 GDNMPSIGDTYP
-494 LGITENQLREI
+494 QGITENQLREI

-593 EDGWV
+593 EDRWV

>member
-1 MKKKIIFL
+1 MRIHNIIKTVCLAGSFALLSACEDWLEIEPKDRFGDTTVWGSEENADMFLNDIYNQLPHLNNETQNLDQYSDNSYVGAEWMNARTTIYTGALSHTSWIPGPWDLLKWGRQNIDDAKGQYERIRSCNLFITKVSESDFSAEYKKERLAEARFLRAWFYHYLWMAYGGVPIITEVLDNNVSTDIFYPRETAQKTFEFIDREL
-9 VAAALMLNS
+9 DEIKDDLPPRRSGSDLGRASKGAILTLKGWIELFHASDLRNPGKDKKRWETAAATL
-18 CDDLFEPAIENFKDV
+18 KDV
-33 EQMYD
+33 IDLQ
-38 DAQYA
+38 
-43 QGFLVNVYRC
+43 VYHLQ
-53 VPGYYD
+53 PTILD
-59 NSEYATDDAVINQK
+59 
-73 NNAFL
+73 
-78 TMATGGWTSRLWTP
+78 LWTEA
-92 INQWTNSFSSIQYI
+92 TN
-106 NLFLEN
+106 N
-112 VDKVRWSDD
+112 
-121 AEKAQLFA
+121 
-129 RRTKGEAYGL
+129 
-139 RGMFLYYLLRAHA
+139 
-152 GFGENGELLGV
+152 
-163 PRLTEYLTINSD
+163 
-175 LNLPRASF
+175 
-183 ADCVQQIYSDL
+183 
-194 EKAEELLPWE
+194 
-204 YNDVNEVPADFQSIT
+204 NDEVIFDFQMSK
-219 QDKGKYNT
+219 Q
-227 VMGEKSRQLFNGLIA
+227 
-242 RAYRVRTALLAAS
+242 
-255 PAFQDASNPA
+255 
-265 SWADAANAAAAV
+265 
-277 LNYNGGLGGLDDKG
+277 NGGRREGLFGPVFVKG
-291 VEYYSKE
+291 VQSS
-298 VVENLQKGINPKE
+298 
-311 IIWRENVSNS
+311 W
-321 EAANSQEAN
+321 
-330 NFPPSL
+330 
-336 NGSGNMNPS
+336 GNMQPT
-345 QNLVDAFPMA
+345 QELVDDYCMA
-355 NGYPISDIVNSNYDK
+355 NGLPITDPASGYDK

-463 LEAGDKPTAVE
+463 LEAGDKPTAIK

-482 GGNMPSIDDTYP
+482 GDNMPSVNDTYP
-494 LGITENQLREI
+494 QGITENQLREI

-586 IREQNGG
+586 ICEQNGG

>member
-1 MKKKIIFL
+1 MRIHNIIKTVCLAGSLALLSACEDWLEIEPKDRFGDTTVWGSEENADMFLNDIYNQLPHLNNETQNLDQYSDNSYVGAEWMNARTTIYTGALSPTSWIPGPWDMWKWGRQNNDDAKGQYERIRSCNLFITKVTESDFSAEYKKERLAEARFLRAWFYHYLWMAYGGVPIITEVLDNNVSTDIFYPRETAQKTFEFIDKEL
-9 VAAALMLNS
+9 DEIK
-18 CDDLFEPAIENFKDV
+18 DDLP
-33 EQMYD
+33 
-38 DAQYA
+38 
-43 QGFLVNVYRC
+43 
-53 VPGYYD
+53 P
-59 NSEYATDDAVINQK
+59 
-73 NNAFL
+73 
-78 TMATGGWTSRLWTP
+78 
-92 INQWTNSFSSIQYI
+92 
-106 NLFLEN
+106 
-112 VDKVRWSDD
+112 
-121 AEKAQLFA
+121 
-129 RRTKGEAYGL
+129 RRSG
-139 RGMFLYYLLRAHA
+139 
-152 GFGENGELLGV
+152 
-163 PRLTEYLTINSD
+163 SD
-175 LNLPRASF
+175 LGRASKG
-183 ADCVQQIYSDL
+183 AILTLKGWV
-194 EKAEELLPWE
+194 ELFHASELRNPGKDKKRWE
-204 YNDVNEVPADFQSIT
+204 
-219 QDKGKYNT
+219 
-227 VMGEKSRQLFNGLIA
+227 
-242 RAYRVRTALLAAS
+242 
-255 PAFQDASNPA
+255 
-265 SWADAANAAAAV
+265 AAAATLKDV
-277 LNYNGGLGGLDDKG
+277 IDLQVYHLQPTILDLWTEATNNNDEVIFDFQMSKQNGGRREGLFGPVFVKG
-291 VEYYSKE
+291 VQSS
-298 VVENLQKGINPKE
+298 
-311 IIWRENVSNS
+311 W
-321 EAANSQEAN
+321 
-330 NFPPSL
+330 
-336 NGSGNMNPS
+336 GNMQPT
-345 QNLVDAFPMA
+345 QELVDDYCMA
-355 NGYPISDIVNSNYDK
+355 NGLPITDPASGYNK

>member
-1 MKKKIIFL
+1 MRIHNIIKTVCLAGSLALLSACEDWLEIEPKDRFGDTTVWGSEENADMFLNDIYNQLPHLNNETQNLDQYSDNSYVGAEWMNARTTIYTGALSPTSWIPGPWDMWKWGRQNNDDAKGQYERIRSCNLFITKVTESDFSADYKKERLAEARFLRAWFYHYLWMAYGGVPIITEVLDNNVSTDIFYPRETAQKTFEFIDKEL
-9 VAAALMLNS
+9 DEIK
-18 CDDLFEPAIENFKDV
+18 DDLP
-33 EQMYD
+33 
-38 DAQYA
+38 
-43 QGFLVNVYRC
+43 
-53 VPGYYD
+53 P
-59 NSEYATDDAVINQK
+59 
-73 NNAFL
+73 
-78 TMATGGWTSRLWTP
+78 
-92 INQWTNSFSSIQYI
+92 
-106 NLFLEN
+106 
-112 VDKVRWSDD
+112 
-121 AEKAQLFA
+121 
-129 RRTKGEAYGL
+129 RRSG
-139 RGMFLYYLLRAHA
+139 
-152 GFGENGELLGV
+152 
-163 PRLTEYLTINSD
+163 SD
-175 LNLPRASF
+175 LGRASKG
-183 ADCVQQIYSDL
+183 AILTLKGWV
-194 EKAEELLPWE
+194 ELFHASELRNPGKDKKRWE
-204 YNDVNEVPADFQSIT
+204 
-219 QDKGKYNT
+219 
-227 VMGEKSRQLFNGLIA
+227 
-242 RAYRVRTALLAAS
+242 
-255 PAFQDASNPA
+255 
-265 SWADAANAAAAV
+265 AAAATLKDV
-277 LNYNGGLGGLDDKG
+277 IDLQVYHLQPTILDLWTEATNNNDEVIFDFQMSKQNGGRREGLFGPVFVKG
-291 VEYYSKE
+291 VQSS
-298 VVENLQKGINPKE
+298 
-311 IIWRENVSNS
+311 W
-321 EAANSQEAN
+321 
-330 NFPPSL
+330 
-336 NGSGNMNPS
+336 GNMQPT
-345 QNLVDAFPMA
+345 QELVDDYFMA
-355 NGYPISDIVNSNYDK
+355 NGLPITDPASGYNK

-494 LGITENQLREI
+494 QGITENQLREI

-568 PRMYYQPIPQY
+568 PRMYYQPLPQY

>member
-1 MKKKIIFL
+1 MRIHNIIKTVCLAGSFALLSACEDWLEIEPKDRFGDTTVWGSEENADMFLNDIYNQLPHLNNETQNLDQYSDNSYVGAEWMNARTTIYTGALSPTSWIPGPWDMWKWGRQNNDDAKGQYERIRSCNLFITKVSESDFSAEYKKERLAEARFLRAWFYHYLWMAYGGVPIITEVLDNNVSTDIFYPRETAQKTFEFIDREL
-9 VAAALMLNS
+9 DEIKDDRPPRRSGSDLGRASKGAILTLKGWIELFHASDLRNPGKDKKRWETAAATL
-18 CDDLFEPAIENFKDV
+18 KDV
-33 EQMYD
+33 IDLQ
-38 DAQYA
+38 
-43 QGFLVNVYRC
+43 VYHLQ
-53 VPGYYD
+53 PTILD
-59 NSEYATDDAVINQK
+59 
-73 NNAFL
+73 
-78 TMATGGWTSRLWTP
+78 LWTEA
-92 INQWTNSFSSIQYI
+92 TN
-106 NLFLEN
+106 N
-112 VDKVRWSDD
+112 
-121 AEKAQLFA
+121 
-129 RRTKGEAYGL
+129 
-139 RGMFLYYLLRAHA
+139 
-152 GFGENGELLGV
+152 
-163 PRLTEYLTINSD
+163 
-175 LNLPRASF
+175 
-183 ADCVQQIYSDL
+183 
-194 EKAEELLPWE
+194 
-204 YNDVNEVPADFQSIT
+204 NDEVIFDFQMSK
-219 QDKGKYNT
+219 Q
-227 VMGEKSRQLFNGLIA
+227 
-242 RAYRVRTALLAAS
+242 
-255 PAFQDASNPA
+255 
-265 SWADAANAAAAV
+265 
-277 LNYNGGLGGLDDKG
+277 NGGRREGLFGPVFVKG
-291 VEYYSKE
+291 VQSS
-298 VVENLQKGINPKE
+298 
-311 IIWRENVSNS
+311 W
-321 EAANSQEAN
+321 
-330 NFPPSL
+330 
-336 NGSGNMNPS
+336 GNMQPT
-345 QNLVDAFPMA
+345 QELVDDYCMA
-355 NGYPISDIVNSNYDK
+355 NGLPITDPASGYDK

-463 LEAGDKPTAVE
+463 LEAGDKPTAIK

-482 GGNMPSIDDTYP
+482 GDNMPSVNDTYP
-494 LGITENQLREI
+494 QGITENQLREI

-586 IREQNGG
+586 ICEQNGG

>member
-1 MKKKIIFL
+1 MRIHNIIKTVCLAGSLALLSACEDWLEIEPKDRFGDTTVWGSEENADMFLNDIYNQLPHLNNETQNLDQYSDNSYVGAEWMNARTTIYTGALSPTSWIPGPWDMWKWGRQNNDDAKGQYERIRSCNLFITKVTESDFSADYKKERLAEARFLRAWFYHYLWMAYGGVPIITEVLDNNVSTDIFYPRETAQKTFEFIDKEL
-9 VAAALMLNS
+9 DEIK
-18 CDDLFEPAIENFKDV
+18 DDLP
-33 EQMYD
+33 
-38 DAQYA
+38 
-43 QGFLVNVYRC
+43 
-53 VPGYYD
+53 P
-59 NSEYATDDAVINQK
+59 
-73 NNAFL
+73 
-78 TMATGGWTSRLWTP
+78 
-92 INQWTNSFSSIQYI
+92 
-106 NLFLEN
+106 
-112 VDKVRWSDD
+112 
-121 AEKAQLFA
+121 
-129 RRTKGEAYGL
+129 RRSG
-139 RGMFLYYLLRAHA
+139 
-152 GFGENGELLGV
+152 
-163 PRLTEYLTINSD
+163 SD
-175 LNLPRASF
+175 LGRASKG
-183 ADCVQQIYSDL
+183 AILTLKGWV
-194 EKAEELLPWE
+194 ELFHASELRNPGKDKKRWE
-204 YNDVNEVPADFQSIT
+204 
-219 QDKGKYNT
+219 
-227 VMGEKSRQLFNGLIA
+227 
-242 RAYRVRTALLAAS
+242 
-255 PAFQDASNPA
+255 
-265 SWADAANAAAAV
+265 AAAATLKDV
-277 LNYNGGLGGLDDKG
+277 IDLQVYRLQPTILDLWTEATNNNDEVIFDFQMSKQNGGRREGLFGPVFVKG
-291 VEYYSKE
+291 VQSS
-298 VVENLQKGINPKE
+298 
-311 IIWRENVSNS
+311 W
-321 EAANSQEAN
+321 
-330 NFPPSL
+330 
-336 NGSGNMNPS
+336 GNMQPT
-345 QNLVDAFPMA
+345 QELVDDYCMA
-355 NGYPISDIVNSNYDK
+355 NGLPITDPASDYNK

-463 LEAGDKPTAVE
+463 LEAGDKPTAIE

-482 GGNMPSIDDTYP
+482 GDNMPSINDTYP
-494 LGITENQLREI
+494 QGITENQLREI